1 LRFKASKSDG
11 SGIAKEHFMKT
22 LSLLPMG
29 ALALAMALPLIPQA
43 ASAQEG
49 GGISRED
56 LREFLREGIESRRE
70 MRGSMMEGMRDRHD
84 RRSHMMDMMD
94 ERRERRQE
102 MMERL
107 SPEQRERIRE
117 RLSGRLGDEGERGEG
132 KGSEGK
138 GSEGLRERIRERVRE
153 RMASRPDG
161 DGEGR
166 CFFSTRILRSE
177 DGDVTAMVRRRIC
190 RD

>member
-1 LRFKASKSDG
+1 
-11 SGIAKEHFMKT
+11 MKM
-22 LSLLPMG
+22 LSLLQAG
-29 ALALAMALPLIPQA
+29 ALTLAASLPLVFAAPQA
-43 ASAQEG
+43 VSAQEG
-49 GGISRED
+49 GGISRDE

-70 MRGSMMEGMRDRHD
+70 MRGSMMEGMHERRD

-94 ERRERRQE
+94 ERRERRQDLA
-102 MMERL
+102 ERL

-117 RLSGRLGDEGERGEG
+117 RLSERFGADGERGEG
-132 KGSEGK
+132 KIG
-138 GSEGLRERIRERVRE
+138 EGLRERIRERVRD
-153 RMASRPDG
+153 RIASRLEE

-166 CFFSTRILRSE
+166 CFFLTRILRSE

>member
-1 LRFKASKSDG
+1 
-11 SGIAKEHFMKT
+11 MKT

-49 GGISRED
+49 GGISREE
-56 LREFLREGIESRRE
+56 LREFLREGIESRLE

-94 ERRERRQE
+94 ERRERLQD

>member
-1 LRFKASKSDG
+1 
-11 SGIAKEHFMKT
+11 MKT

-94 ERRERRQE
+94 ERRERRQD

-117 RLSGRLGDEGERGEG
+117 RLSGRLGDEGERG
-132 KGSEGK
+132 EGK